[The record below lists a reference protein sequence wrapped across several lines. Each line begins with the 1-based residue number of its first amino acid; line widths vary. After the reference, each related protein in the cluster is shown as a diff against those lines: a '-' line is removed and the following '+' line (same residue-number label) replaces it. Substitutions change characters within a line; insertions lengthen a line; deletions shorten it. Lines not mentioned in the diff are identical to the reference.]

1 VGLFQS
7 RHPEIRYVS
16 VNGGLLSLFNNVAN
30 CIFFRSIH
38 ISSTVSIYLG
48 FGMKFHGFGLADFR
62 FRTLQTNNTHITLD
76 MGHPLF
82 C

>member
-1 VGLFQS
+1 MGLFQS
-7 RHPEIRYVS
+7 HHPEIRYIS

-30 CIFFRSIH
+30 CIFFHSIH
-38 ISSTVSIYLG
+38 ISLIALSYLG
-48 FGMKFHGFGLADFR
+48 FGMICHGFGLANFR
-62 FRTLQTNNTHITLD
+62 LRILQTSSVHITLH